1 VDYLR
6 GHRVLLPGVST
17 LARLVAKVR
26 AEATDRL
33 HSTLGEDLTAAE
45 CLRLDELLVVVE
57 GASVC
62 ELERWRKGFSVPTG
76 RNLEKAL
83 TRAGE
88 ITESRLPA
96 LVSNAGV
103 PRRRL
108 LELARA
114 GMATKATALRR
125 HPAAKRWC
133 LDHREWTAFI
143 GSVRSDT
150 FTS

>member
-1 VDYLR
+1 
-6 GHRVLLPGVST
+6 LPG
-17 LARLVAKVR
+17 ARTWPRWFAKLPT
-26 AEATDRL
+26 EATDRL

-45 CLRLDELLVVVE
+45 RLRLDELLVVVE

-125 HPAAKRWC
+125 HPAAKRWAMVAATVLIC
-133 LDHREWTAFI
+133 RARPSTTPWNCWI
-143 GSVRSDT
+143 C
-150 FTS
+150 